1 MKSKTFFCKNNFS
14 TQDIKKIR
22 DYFEKK
28 NFFNMSLDLL
38 NIKNNEI
45 LHNLIF
51 SKNLLKKTME
61 ILGEDIYFINEY
73 VIQKN
78 NRTFVKEKYHK
89 DSGKVHQS
97 DILSDDKNMYGKIG
111 IILQDNIKGDG
122 GGIDYLTP
130 LSYDNFSDRF
140 KFQNKLRSLYY
151 FIQDK
156 LCDTQLY
163 TKAGDFI
170 YFSAML
176 SHRTSIKKKKR
187 INLIPDKY
195 IIYYQLTNF
204 NTLKKVL
211 KIVRSSKK
219 DIEFEDLK
227 NEITVIEL
235 EDGLKVKVLNKKIST
250 EVGNYMGL

>member
-130 LSYDNFSDRF
+130 LSYDNF
-140 KFQNKLRSLYY
+140 
-151 FIQDK
+151 
-156 LCDTQLY
+156 
-163 TKAGDFI
+163 
-170 YFSAML
+170 
-176 SHRTSIKKKKR
+176 
-187 INLIPDKY
+187 
-195 IIYYQLTNF
+195 
-204 NTLKKVL
+204 
-211 KIVRSSKK
+211 
-219 DIEFEDLK
+219 
-227 NEITVIEL
+227 
-235 EDGLKVKVLNKKIST
+235 
-250 EVGNYMGL
+250 